1 MELRMNYR
9 FLILAPAFALAGC
22 VVTPLPPRQVP
33 LACQTQGTAIA
44 CQNPDGS
51 WNATQAPP
59 PQEAAPAPAQP
70 QEQEPPPPPPV
81 AYAPPPPYPDYPP
94 PPGYYGPP
102 DQGYPPPPP
111 PGYYGGGYNNGY

>member
-1 MELRMNYR
+1 MRYK
-9 FLILAPAFALAGC
+9 FLLLAPAFALAGC

-44 CQNPDGS
+44 CQQPDGS
-51 WNATQAPP
+51 WNSVQAPP
-59 PQEAAPAPAQP
+59 PQEAAPAPP
-70 QEQEPPPPPPV
+70 QQQQPPPPPPV

-102 DQGYPPPPP
+102 PYYPPSPP
-111 PGYYGGGYNNGY
+111 PGYYGGGYNGY